1 MALTEHTKDVSLEEI
16 IEKGD
21 DLPCNTVAGA
31 KDLVMSKLKSKFP
44 SGIERVLLIN
54 PPMTTKEN
62 LDLKLA
68 LTQSYPCY
76 PPYGLSLLSS
86 QLERRGYQTIVTDL
100 NFEIMEKV
108 NTIPIAQFDYDKVW
122 QKKIDDALH
131 EFNPDLIGI
140 TCMYTMIHPSMQTVA
155 DYIRQ
160 NISLVPIIAGGA
172 HPALA
177 AEDVLRRGNGIDF
190 ISLYE
195 SDDSFPNMIDF
206 VNGKSNKSKI
216 TQIATLIDDKFVS
229 LNERSV
235 PSPEI
240 ITTRPNYRDIPIGR
254 YTDYGK
260 IGVYAWLR
268 GDNIKC
274 TTILKSRG
282 CRAHCSFC
290 SVREFNGQGVRHRP
304 ADDVVDEMEWLR
316 DAYGIQHFVWLDDDL
331 LNDKKRT
338 MEVFKKMAGRNLGV
352 TWDASNGVIA
362 AALDEE
368 LACASEASGCI
379 GMSFGIES
387 GNIDILKRIHKPAT
401 MDRFYKAAETLDR
414 HPNIYTKGFL
424 IIGFPADGEHPAET
438 VGQMWDTIDLAKKM
452 HLDWYT
458 VQVCMPLPGTEL
470 AQNIEK
476 TGRKSTDITNEAVNR
491 FATGFGLAS
500 RYEKELRG
508 KSDRRFEEILHRNM
522 NYAPTVEELKNIRF
536 FVEYYVNYED
546 FKDPTQRTKA
556 NKLNMQERC
565 LVEVIQRKDPNNPVP
580 HLYLSIL
587 RDRLGMLE
595 KAKEQRDETRRIL
608 KDSDFYGER
617 FNYLGLNKVLEQAE
631 KGEFRREN
639 YWVSPA

>member
-1 MALTEHTKDVSLEEI
+1 MAFTEHKQEVTLDEI

-21 DLPCNTVAGA
+21 GIQCDSAMGSKEIVAE
-31 KDLVMSKLKSKFP
+31 KLKNKFP
-44 SGIERVLLIN
+44 HGIERILLIN

-76 PPYGLSLLSS
+76 PPYGLGLLSA
-86 QLERRGYQTIVTDL
+86 QLEKRGYKTKIVDL
-100 NFEIMEKV
+100 NFELMEKV
-108 NTIPIAQFDYDKVW
+108 NTLPIEEFDYDNVW
-122 QKKIDDALH
+122 QRKVDQSFV
-131 EFNPDLIGI
+131 EFTPDLIGI
-140 TCMYTMIHPSMQTVA
+140 TCMYTMIHPSMQSVV
-155 DYIRQ
+155 DYIHEH
-160 NISLVPIIAGGA
+160 NSAAPIVAGGA

-177 AEDVLRRGNGIDF
+177 ADDVLKKTSGIDF
-190 ISLYE
+190 VSLYE
-195 SDDSFPNMIDF
+195 SDNSFPNMVDF
-206 VNGKSNKSKI
+206 VNGKADKKSL
-216 TQIATLIDDKFVS
+216 TQLATLINGNLVS
-229 LNERSV
+229 INERNV
-235 PSPEI
+235 PVPEV
-240 ITTRPNYRDIPIGR
+240 ITARPNYQDLPIGK

-268 GDNIKC
+268 GDDIKC
-274 TTILKSRG
+274 GTILKSRG
-282 CRAHCSFC
+282 CRAKCSFC
-290 SVREFNGQGVRHRP
+290 SVREFNGIGVRHRP
-304 ADDVVDEMEWLR
+304 SVDVVDEMEWQR
-316 DAYGIQHFVWLDDDL
+316 DTYGIQHFVWLDDDL
-331 LNDKKRT
+331 LNDKNKT
-338 MEVFKKMAGRNLGV
+338 MDVFNKMIDRKLGI

-368 LACASEASGCI
+368 LASGAEASGCI

-387 GNIDILKRIHKPAT
+387 GNPDILRRIHKPAT
-401 MDRFYKAAETLDR
+401 IERFYRCADILDK

-424 IIGFPADGEHPAET
+424 IIGFPEDGAFPAET
-438 VGQMWDTIDLAKKM
+438 VSQMWDTIALAKKM

-500 RYEKELRG
+500 RYEKELRS
-508 KSDRRFEEILHRNM
+508 KADRRFEEILHKDL

-565 LVEVIQRKDPNNPVP
+565 LGEVIQRKDPNNPVP

-587 RDRLGMLE
+587 RDRLGMYDG
-595 KAKEQRDETRRIL
+595 AKEQREETKKIL
-608 KDSDFYGER
+608 GKSEFYNER
-617 FNYLGLNKVLEQAE
+617 FIYLGLDKLLGQAE
-631 KGEFRREN
+631 RGEFAKEK
-639 YWVSPA
+639 YSL